1 MRGGSLFEDTHVLF
15 DINSPCFSP
24 AMHVQKTAVKERM
37 RSLAAALK
45 DELFVFLFF
54 FGQYGVMVNFLHIV
68 IIFHDVKQLTYL
80 FDHLGIGY

>member
-1 MRGGSLFEDTHVLF
+1 MRIHTFFLTLTPPAFLL
-15 DINSPCFSP
+15 PCTYK
-24 AMHVQKTAVKERM
+24 KTAVKERM